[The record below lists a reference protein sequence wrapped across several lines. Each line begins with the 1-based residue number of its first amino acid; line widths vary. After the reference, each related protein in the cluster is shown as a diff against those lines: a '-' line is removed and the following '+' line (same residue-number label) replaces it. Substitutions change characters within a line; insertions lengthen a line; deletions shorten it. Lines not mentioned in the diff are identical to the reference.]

1 MPPKRDVTR
10 CPREGPATGHQQRVA
25 NTTMRRA
32 RDLLEE
38 HEGSA
43 NDALFAAC
51 ESGDSDVV
59 VCLVRELGA
68 HVVARDSNKRIP
80 LHIAALNGHAEVVR
94 VLVKDLGT
102 DVRFTDYDRSALDMA
117 AEKGHTEVVRVLL
130 RELGAADCA
139 DRQGKTAL
147 HVAASKG
154 HFEVVR
160 LLALGVDV
168 GGARDKDGNTPPP
181 QRRGKWPRYG
191 NACFGGRV
199 RRKRPRQEEGR

>member
-1 MPPKRDVTR
+1 MPPKRAAC
-10 CPREGPATGHQQRVA
+10 CPRKDFTTLHQRRVA

-32 RDLLEE
+32 RDLLEK

-43 NDALFAAC
+43 NKALFAAC
-51 ESGDSDVV
+51 ESGDSDVA
-59 VCLVRELGA
+59 VCLVGELGA
-68 HVVARDSNKRIP
+68 HVVAKDSNKRIP

-102 DVRFTDYDRSALDMA
+102 DVRFTDYDRCALCMA

-130 RELGAADCA
+130 RELGAVDCA

-160 LLALGVDV
+160 LLAMGVDV
-168 GGARDKDGNTPPP
+168 GGCKG
-181 QRRGKWPRYG
+181 
-191 NACFGGRV
+191 
-199 RRKRPRQEEGR
+199 